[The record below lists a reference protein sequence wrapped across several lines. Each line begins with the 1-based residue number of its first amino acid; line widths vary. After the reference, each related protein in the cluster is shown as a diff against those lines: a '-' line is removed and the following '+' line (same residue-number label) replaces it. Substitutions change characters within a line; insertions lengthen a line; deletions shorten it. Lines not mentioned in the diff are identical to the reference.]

1 MGNLTF
7 KQQQKIKSSIVNTKN
22 WLNKVYSFFDKLY
35 KDTEVKNAYIHTLN
49 KIFDNSLSNANTILV
64 VSNTSIKNSI
74 ITSISHIHSSQNI
87 SHIHSS
93 QNILAKIIY
102 HIINITFTK
111 IELFLIRYRINQ
123 AVQILNVKNI
133 IIITDA
139 IHTIRQIKD
148 LSFHSY

>member
-22 WLNKVYSFFDKLY
+22 WLNKVNSFFDKLY

-87 SHIHSS
+87 
-93 QNILAKIIY
+93 LAKIIY

-111 IELFLIRYRINQ
+111 IELFLIRCRINQ

-139 IHTIRQIKD
+139 IHTIRQILD
-148 LSFHSY
+148 LSFHLY